1 MIDNNW
7 IQHMLDEI
15 HFIEATVNNLEF
27 VKIAQE
33 GQKDDGW
40 VHYSTNVIRDL
51 KDRAALLNNRIRYY
65 QER

>member
-1 MIDNNW
+1 
-7 IQHMLDEI
+7 MLDEI

-33 GQKDDGW
+33 GQKEGVW
-40 VHYSTNVIRDL
+40 VHYSTNVISDL
-51 KDRAALLNNRIRYY
+51 KDRAALLKNRIRYF